1 MDSQL
6 GSILRPEAA
15 PATLIRHLRSW
26 VLGPREAQETI
37 GKHMITNWKEYIS
50 HLRLW
55 GSGASSFTFVEM
67 TCGMYMLVE
76 PHVVPLKSIFFDYL
90 FNMYLVGMNRNLF

>member
-26 VLGPREAQETI
+26 ILGPSEAQVTT
-37 GKHMITNWKEYIS
+37 GKYMITNWKEYIS
-50 HLRLW
+50 HLQLW
-55 GSGASSFTFVEM
+55 GNGASSFTFVEM

-76 PHVVPLKSIFFDYL
+76 PCVVPLKSIFFEYL
-90 FNMYLVGMNRNLF
+90 FNVYLVEMDRNIF